1 MTSLSTGST
10 SHTAPSANTAH
21 PSLKWIARTGYA
33 ARGVVYLIIGVLSL
47 LAALGM
53 GGDTEG
59 SRGALRTLA
68 GQTWGQVA
76 LGIIALGLLA
86 HASWRFLQS
95 ALDADNHGADAK
107 GITVRAGLFVS
118 AFTYLLLAAYAGSLI
133 FGGIAGFAGAGG
145 GDQSGGAGGS
155 AGGGTREA
163 TAWLMSQPYGVWLVG
178 LVGVAIIGAGV
189 AQFIKGVKTKFEKW
203 LQLDPKTMEKV
214 SPICRTGLI
223 ARGITFFIIGGFV
236 IVAAV
241 QAEPSEARG
250 LGGALQTLREQAYG
264 PWLLGAVAIG
274 LIAFAIY
281 SFIEAWSRK
290 INMPTS
296 NG

>member
-1 MTSLSTGST
+1 MSQMATRARAEGKKITKNGR
-10 SHTAPSANTAH
+10 AW
-21 PSLKWIARTGYA
+21 LKWLARAGYG
-33 ARGVVYLIIGVLSL
+33 ARGAVYLIVGI
-47 LAALGM
+47 LAVMAAFGM
-53 GGDTEG
+53 GGSTEG
-59 SRGALRTLA
+59 SRGALRELA

-76 LGIIALGLLA
+76 LGVIGVGLLG
-86 HASWRFLQS
+86 HACWRFFQS